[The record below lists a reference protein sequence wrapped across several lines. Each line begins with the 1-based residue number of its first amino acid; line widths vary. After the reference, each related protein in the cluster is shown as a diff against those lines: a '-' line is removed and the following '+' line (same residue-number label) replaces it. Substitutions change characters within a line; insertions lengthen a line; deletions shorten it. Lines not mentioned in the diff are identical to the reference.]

1 MPFLNS
7 PSRIINPLAHE
18 RRFGFGSGMSGGAGG
33 AFVGALDLLTS
44 PTVAFAISPQKLR
57 AAYSGNAFRLRSDG
71 AGSPEENFGFTSA
84 GDLDI
89 AAVTAW
95 LTSTSGSNAYGRTFY
110 DQSTNARD
118 AGQGLSANQPLFG
131 AGSLSKGQFTFDG
144 TNDCFDTASWSLAQ
158 NFTIWTVLDTA
169 STATLRYAAGTL
181 GSTPTFAGIY
191 KGDGGA
197 VGGYFG
203 ASAAHPTTSYSAG
216 VLSWSCHHVNGASSS
231 LIFNGTASGTLNF
244 GTTGINGGWR
254 VGGRFDTVR
263 WNGKIVEQIIFAGD
277 ATTLPG
283 WSAFLANR
291 QAYFSLP

>member
-1 MPFLNS
+1 MPFLHS

-18 RRFGFGSGMSGGAGG
+18 RRFGFGSGMGGGAGG

-118 AGQGLSANQPLFG
+118 AGQGLSANQPLFAAG
-131 AGSLSKGQFTFDG
+131 ALSKGQFTFDG

-169 STATLRYAAGTL
+169 VLTGLNYSSGTL
-181 GSTPTFAGIY
+181 GSTPTFGGTY
-191 KGDGGA
+191 KNSAIPGA
-197 VGGYFG
+197 YFG
-203 ASAAHPTTSYSAG
+203 ASANHPTESYTANT
-216 VLSWSCHHVNGASSS
+216 LSWSCYHVNGASSS